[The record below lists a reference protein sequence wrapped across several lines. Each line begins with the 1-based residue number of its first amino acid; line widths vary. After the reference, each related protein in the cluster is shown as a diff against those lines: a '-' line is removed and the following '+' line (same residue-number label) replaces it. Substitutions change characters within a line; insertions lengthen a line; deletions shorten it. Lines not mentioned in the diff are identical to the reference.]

1 MAECMFEGV
10 SKNSRRMGVRD
21 MRYHPKSYVAQRRH
35 TVMFIIETS
44 GCVIGV
50 GIDLG
55 FVVH

>member
-10 SKNSRRMGVRD
+10 GENSRRIVVSD

-35 TVMFIIETS
+35 TVMFITYTS

-55 FVVH
+55 FVAH